1 MVKAKKGSNDED
13 DKEKVAKWKK
23 ATESGIEGGK
33 NKIRPN
39 KEELSEK
46 PDKGKQNRGGWGD
59 HGKLKKA
66 DKIERDR

>member
-1 MVKAKKGSNDED
+1 MKESNR
-13 DKEKVAKWKK
+13 
-23 ATESGIEGGK
+23 IRHRGGK

-46 PDKGKQNRGGWGD
+46 PDKGKQNRGGGGD